1 MRQRKR
7 IPIVIEKLPIR
18 YFAKDQGVELLAT
31 PDLGQVEDY
40 WLEHPDLR
48 LGQVLLHLGYIHN
61 TPGMWYYTEEVKW
74 MIEKGLVEPREILFW
89 GVNFTKDMERLPE
102 TEWRLIKDLNTEHI
116 KAILEGGY
124 VDSNPYYKRI
134 FEDEIRKRKFAKILN
149 AV

>member
-1 MRQRKR
+1 
-7 IPIVIEKLPIR
+7 
-18 YFAKDQGVELLAT
+18 
-31 PDLGQVEDY
+31 
-40 WLEHPDLR
+40 
-48 LGQVLLHLGYIHN
+48 
-61 TPGMWYYTEEVKW
+61 MWYYTEEVKW

-89 GVNFTKDMERLPE
+89 GVNFTKDMVRLPE

-124 VDSNPYYKRI
+124 ADANPYYKRI